1 MCLGSYIGTLGQ
13 PDAKFV
19 KNVLYNYHMPMKKE
33 RKQKKL
39 NYRKPELLRYGFVR
53 DLTLAGSAGNP
64 EGGSGKPDKKVGF
77 SDRRL
82 KENILEVGRH
92 PSGIA
97 LYLFDFKIQYRD
109 MCGDGRQFGV
119 MADEVELR
127 CLMQFHFLRVG
138 LKWWTITC

>member
-1 MCLGSYIGTLGQ
+1 
-13 PDAKFV
+13 V

-119 MADEVELR
+119 MADEVETTMPNAVSLSSSGFKMVDYHLLGIER
-127 CLMQFHFLRVG
+127 H
-138 LKWWTITC
+138 TH

>member
-1 MCLGSYIGTLGQ
+1 M
-13 PDAKFV
+13 

-119 MADEVELR
+119 MADEVETTMPNAVSLSSSGFKMVDYHLLGIER
-127 CLMQFHFLRVG
+127 H
-138 LKWWTITC
+138 TH

>member
-1 MCLGSYIGTLGQ
+1 
-13 PDAKFV
+13 
-19 KNVLYNYHMPMKKE
+19 MKKE

-119 MADEVELR
+119 MADEVETTMPNAVSLSSSGFKMVDYHLLGIER
-127 CLMQFHFLRVG
+127 H
-138 LKWWTITC
+138 TH